1 MDNKIVLRLYN
12 NLGNKMFMYAS
23 AFSIAKQLRR
33 ELLIDDETAFNLN
46 QNLHKFNLN
55 IFDYSAKKA
64 PDSLKFKGFK
74 GYIKRK
80 VMKNLDIFINRK
92 NFYIEQ
98 KDKNKITYFNKNY
111 INIDFKDNLFLE
123 GHFESEKYF
132 IDYKKEIVNEFNFK
146 RQYNLEKNQI
156 FSLLKDSTSVC
167 VCLRQNRFSEKKRSI
182 TNQDMQE
189 SDKFS
194 IEQSIYIKKAMDI
207 LKSKLSNPKF
217 FLWSNDYKNVFKYLP
232 KNEFTLISTN
242 EIDLDLFLMTQA
254 KHYIVIPSS
263 FNWWGC
269 WLSENKEKIV
279 FRPSNNIFTHYKI
292 NNIDFWPENWL
303 EINLNE

>member
-1 MDNKIVLRLYN
+1 MDNKIVLRLSN
-12 NLGNKMFMYAS
+12 NLGNQMFMYAS

-254 KHYIVIPSS
+254 KHYILIPST

-269 WLSENKEKIV
+269 WLSRSNEKIV
-279 FRPSNNIFTHYKI
+279 LRPSDNYFSKFKI
-292 NNIDFWPENWL
+292 NNKDFWPERWGRVD
-303 EINLNE
+303 